1 MGPRCA
7 EILIALVLAV
17 IPPVSFAQSNRPLTN
32 QDVVQ
37 MVRAGFQDPTIIK
50 YMQANDVN
58 FDLSVPA
65 MVALKNAGVNQ
76 SLIQAMLSI
85 AIAKKAINGTAALQ
99 AIAASSSDSSDGIR
113 FFALQAGKL
122 TELEPETVKWRS
134 TGGGFKSMATLGM
147 SKGST
152 IGTVSG
158 PQGQFTVAWPPL
170 NMVPLDVDFYIVSA
184 DDSVASGFQLLHLWA
199 RGDHREFRTSASN
212 ASSGGGSDTVAFTL
226 TVTDPRIYKITLPN
240 LSVGEYGFLA
250 PETQVNSN
258 SAPQGK
264 IYTFRV
270 VE

>member
-1 MGPRCA
+1 MRWRCGG
-7 EILIALVLAV
+7 IVIAVLLAITAV
-17 IPPVSFAQSNRPLTN
+17 AASAQSNRPLTN

-50 YMQANDVN
+50 YIQASDVD

-85 AIAKKAINGTAALQ
+85 SIAKKAINGTAALQ
-99 AIAASSSDSSDGIR
+99 AIAASTSDSPEATR
-113 FFALQAGKL
+113 FFAIQGGKL
-122 TELEPETVKWRS
+122 TELEPEIVKWRG
-134 TGGGFKSMATLGM
+134 TGNSIKTMATLGM
-147 SKGST
+147 SKGSLT
-152 IGTVSG
+152 GTVSG
-158 PQGQFTVAWPPL
+158 PHSQFTVAWPPL
-170 NMVPLDVDFYIVSA
+170 NMVPLDVDFYVVSA
-184 DDSVASGFQLLHLWA
+184 DDSAASDFQLLHLWEK
-199 RGDHREFRTSASN
+199 GDHREFHNSSSN
-212 ASSGGGSDTVAFTL
+212 ASSGAGSATVAFTL
-226 TVTDPRIYKITLPN
+226 TTVGPKIYKMTLPN